1 MKRDWTKATEMMIR
15 EAVMFRGFDKSI
27 MGIFGQ
33 QQQQQ
38 QSKEA
43 PQSKQKPQQKSLSD
57 LLGIPTDAR
66 RT

>member
-1 MKRDWTKATEMMIR
+1 MKRDWTKATEMILR
-15 EAVMFRGFDKSI
+15 EAVMFRGFDQSI
-27 MGIFGQ
+27 MKLFGQ
-33 QQQQQ
+33 QPQQ

-43 PQSKQKPQQKSLSD
+43 PQPKQKPQQKSLSD